1 MRKSPKMSKPDVSQL
16 NLYSYDPRALRYKN
30 LKNGRFVS
38 AKEVRDAVDTVID
51 KEALRLQSIAQQLVD
66 GKINLPEWQIQTS
79 AALKNLHV
87 AMGLAAG
94 GGLNNISSSDLGY
107 IASQVKEQYK
117 YLRGFALQ
125 IKRGEQKLDAS
136 LVARSGSYAQS
147 ARGTYES
154 VLQRRAKGA
163 GLKQER
169 SMLDSS
175 ALHCSP
181 CVNEA
186 GKGWVSVGSLIPIGQ
201 RSCLWNCRCYM
212 LYRAG
217 EAA

>member
-1 MRKSPKMSKPDVSQL
+1 MGKPDVSQL
-16 NLYSYDPRALRYKN
+16 NAYSYNPKALRYT
-30 LKNGRFVS
+30 KNGRFVS

-51 KEALRLQSIAQQLVD
+51 KEALHLQSIAQALVD
-66 GKINLPEWQIQTS
+66 RRINLPEWQIQTS

-94 GGLNNISSSDLGY
+94 GGLNNISASDLGF
-107 IASQVKEQYK
+107 IASQIKEQYK
-117 YLRGFALQ
+117 YLRGLALQ
-125 IKRGEQKLDAS
+125 IKRGQQKLDAS
-136 LVARSGSYAQS
+136 LVARAGSYAQA

-175 ALHCSP
+175 ADHCNP
-181 CVNEA
+181 CVSEA
-186 GKGWVSVGSLIPIGQ
+186 GKGWVSIGSLIPIGQ

-212 LYRAG
+212 TYRTG